1 MSRDSLTLIA
11 ADNLVRTGINTLQT
25 GIFTAIVDSPDTD
38 AQGGVLSWAGRH
50 RDEPDVQRQRRQQ
63 HAERDW
69 RQ

>member
-38 AQGGVLSWAGRH
+38 AQGGVLNWAGRI
-50 RDEPDVQRQRRQQ
+50 RDEQISGNGDN
-63 HAERDW
+63 AERDW